1 MILLLTTLLFAEE
14 PKYKNLKNGEV
25 APWAGRLLNEPALR
39 ILIEENAT
47 KDLTCDARIEF
58 YVGKV
63 EIAEKFRYDVLKAE
77 TDAEIKK
84 LNELVKLQDK
94 HIEELRPQN
103 NIWPIVGGF
112 IAGAGLS
119 IGIMYAVK
127 PGLTQ

>member
-1 MILLLTTLLFAEE
+1 MILLASLLFAEE
-14 PKYKNLKNGEV
+14 PKYKNLEEGEV

-39 ILIEENAT
+39 ILVEENVT

-58 YVGKV
+58 YVGKT
-63 EIAEKFRYDVLKAE
+63 EIAEKYRYDVLKVE

-84 LNELVKLQDK
+84 LNELVKLQSE
-94 HIEELRPQN
+94 HIEKLKPQN